1 MSQRT
6 KEQVFRDK
14 VDLLATT
21 IAATPERVVY
31 SVADVNAVNR
41 YARKKPLPEIGRT
54 FGHLTVHG
62 YVLTEANGILGA
74 IVGCSCGSD
83 KYIVDVYSLR
93 LGRSNSCN
101 VCARNKAAVTRKK
114 YHGYANIVPDDAHR
128 ARLLN
133 RIASCIQ
140 RCHNEKDAGYPN
152 YGGRGI
158 RVYEDW
164 RSGTEGRR
172 KFLTYLVTLDGWDVP
187 EYELDRVDC
196 DKGYEPGNLRF
207 ITRKENMLNKRSVQD
222 MQQRLMDQADYIA
235 ELEAKI
241 FDLENMLT
249 GRFSDE

>member
-1 MSQRT
+1 MGNRT
-6 KEQVFRDK
+6 VEQVFLDK
-14 VDLLATT
+14 VSLLRDLRTNY
-21 IAATPERVVY
+21 PERLKYSNFDV
-31 SVADVNAVNR
+31 SVANR
-41 YARKKPLPEIGRT
+41 HARKKPLPLVGSTI
-54 FGHLTVHG
+54 GHLTIYG
-62 YVLTEANGILGA
+62 YALTESNGILGA

-101 VCARNKAAVTRKK
+101 LCARKKASETRKK
-114 YHGYANIVPDDAHR
+114 YHGYADIVPDNDHR

-158 RVYEDW
+158 CVFEDW
-164 RSGTEGRR
+164 RGGTEGRR
-172 KFLTYLVTLDGWDVP
+172 KFLSYLVTLDGWDVP
-187 EYELDRVDC
+187 EYELDRIDC

-207 ITRKENMLNKRSVQD
+207 ITRKENMLNKRSVQE
-222 MQQRLMDQADYIA
+222 MQQRLIDQAEYIL

-241 FDLENMLT
+241 YDLENMLT
-249 GRFSDE
+249 GHFDQD